1 MNTEEGMHTI
11 FINCDGGSRGNP
23 GPAAIGIVLW
33 DSQHKKIKAV
43 GERIGRTTNN
53 VAEYTALCRAF
64 ELAQDCVPCAL
75 EVCMD
80 SELVIKHLT
89 GQYKLKATH
98 LKPLF
103 DKAKALEKH
112 FEKVTYKAVPRSD
125 PHQQEAD
132 RLVNEALDTR

>member
-1 MNTEEGMHTI
+1 MKKI

-23 GPAAIGIVLW
+23 GSAAIGLVIW
-33 DSQHKKIKAV
+33 DSQHKKLNAL

-53 VAEYTALCRAF
+53 VAEYSALCRAF
-64 ELAQDCVPCAL
+64 ELAQDYAPCEL

-80 SELVIKHLT
+80 SELVVRHLT
-89 GQYKLKATH
+89 GRYKLKAAH

-103 DKAKALEKH
+103 DKVKAFEKH
-112 FEKVTYKAVPRSD
+112 FEKVTYKSVPRSD

-132 RLVNEALDTR
+132 ALVNKALDAL